1 MPTLETIGFIPQVA
15 PLVIL
20 LIVSLVLNVK
30 LFLPTVGQIFAVR
43 KQSSYVLTNEAAST
57 TPSSSSSL
65 STSIFSSPGS
75 MGPKAD
81 WSSLQSVLQNQ
92 FSSNV
97 NTDLLH
103 EVSASRAKNQTHLTS
118 SRSLDRSLSFRCL
131 LFYPVKDTRP
141 QPLTLGLARAELGQ
155 TYQGITLSR
164 SLTQA
169 HHLYPKDQRYMLKY
183 NNKTK
188 GMRTNNT

>member
-75 MGPKAD
+75 MGPKAKIG
-81 WSSLQSVLQNQ
+81 SSLQSVLQNQ

-103 EVSASRAKNQTHLTS
+103 EVSASEEAKKLQTLIS
-118 SRSLDRSLSFRCL
+118 
-131 LFYPVKDTRP
+131 YK
-141 QPLTLGLARAELGQ
+141 
-155 TYQGITLSR
+155 I
-164 SLTQA
+164 
-169 HHLYPKDQRYMLKY
+169 K
-183 NNKTK
+183 
-188 GMRTNNT
+188 

>member
-43 KQSSYVLTNEAAST
+43 KQSSYVLTNEAEST
-57 TPSSSSSL
+57 TSAVPSSSL

-81 WSSLQSVLQNQ
+81 IGSSLQSVLQNQ

-103 EVSASRAKNQTHLTS
+103 EVSASEEAKKLQTLIS
-118 SRSLDRSLSFRCL
+118 
-131 LFYPVKDTRP
+131 YK
-141 QPLTLGLARAELGQ
+141 
-155 TYQGITLSR
+155 I
-164 SLTQA
+164 
-169 HHLYPKDQRYMLKY
+169 K
-183 NNKTK
+183 
-188 GMRTNNT
+188 

>member
-43 KQSSYVLTNEAAST
+43 KQSSYVLTNEAEST
-57 TPSSSSSL
+57 TSATVPSSSL

-81 WSSLQSVLQNQ
+81 IGSSLQSVLQNQ

-103 EVSASRAKNQTHLTS
+103 EVSASEEAKKLQTLIS
-118 SRSLDRSLSFRCL
+118 
-131 LFYPVKDTRP
+131 YK
-141 QPLTLGLARAELGQ
+141 
-155 TYQGITLSR
+155 I
-164 SLTQA
+164 
-169 HHLYPKDQRYMLKY
+169 K
-183 NNKTK
+183 
-188 GMRTNNT
+188 

>member
-20 LIVSLVLNVK
+20 LLVSLVLNVK

-75 MGPKAD
+75 MGPKAEIG
-81 WSSLQSVLQNQ
+81 SSLQSVLQNQ

-103 EVSASRAKNQTHLTS
+103 EVSASEEAKKLQTLIS
-118 SRSLDRSLSFRCL
+118 
-131 LFYPVKDTRP
+131 YK
-141 QPLTLGLARAELGQ
+141 
-155 TYQGITLSR
+155 I
-164 SLTQA
+164 
-169 HHLYPKDQRYMLKY
+169 K
-183 NNKTK
+183 
-188 GMRTNNT
+188 

>member
-75 MGPKAD
+75 MGPKAAIG
-81 WSSLQSVLQNQ
+81 SSLQSVLQNQ

-103 EVSASRAKNQTHLTS
+103 EVSASEEAKKLQTLIS
-118 SRSLDRSLSFRCL
+118 
-131 LFYPVKDTRP
+131 YK
-141 QPLTLGLARAELGQ
+141 
-155 TYQGITLSR
+155 I
-164 SLTQA
+164 
-169 HHLYPKDQRYMLKY
+169 K
-183 NNKTK
+183 
-188 GMRTNNT
+188 

>member
-43 KQSSYVLTNEAAST
+43 KQSSYVLTNEADST

-75 MGPKAD
+75 MGPKAEIG
-81 WSSLQSVLQNQ
+81 SSLQSVLQNQ

-103 EVSASRAKNQTHLTS
+103 EVSASEEAKKLQTLIS
-118 SRSLDRSLSFRCL
+118 
-131 LFYPVKDTRP
+131 YK
-141 QPLTLGLARAELGQ
+141 
-155 TYQGITLSR
+155 I
-164 SLTQA
+164 
-169 HHLYPKDQRYMLKY
+169 K
-183 NNKTK
+183 
-188 GMRTNNT
+188 